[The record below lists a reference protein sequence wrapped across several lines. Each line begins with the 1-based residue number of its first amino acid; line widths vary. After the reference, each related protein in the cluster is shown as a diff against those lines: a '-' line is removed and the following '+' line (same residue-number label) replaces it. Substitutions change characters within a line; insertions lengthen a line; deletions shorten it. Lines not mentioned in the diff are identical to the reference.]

1 METNKTVTVPV
12 ENVGQAYLEILRA
25 RGIKYFFGNSGTDF
39 GPIIDGLA
47 KFGAEK
53 KAHPMPIT
61 VPHEFVAVSMA
72 QGYAMITGEPQVV
85 MVHVIV
91 GTGNASAAV
100 MNASRLNVPMIFSAG
115 RTPLTEE
122 GLRGSRSNFIHW
134 GQESFDQG
142 SLLREFTRWDYELRN
157 GDQLEAVVDRALE
170 MALGNPQGPVY
181 LTLPREVLAQ
191 KMDAVTIHPFRK
203 NTAEALRPS
212 DETIRRTADVLRGAV
227 NPVIVTGR
235 LGSDPTAVG
244 AMVSFAE
251 ALVAPVVT
259 PASPFVSFPNTH
271 DFHLGVSSAPYVK
284 DADVIVVVES
294 DVPWYPVQGKPPE
307 SCKVIQIARDPNYG
321 GIPIRH
327 FPKDISIGGDPK
339 LALELLAQEL
349 KVRPGNTKF
358 AAERA
363 ERIRSQHR
371 QHRERLKQKAEKASG
386 ERPIDTGWLSYCV
399 DQVRDK
405 DTLIVNDHGV
415 SQEHLSLSEPAS
427 YFGGSPAG
435 GLGWGIGGALGMKLA
450 HPEKTVITS
459 CGDGT
464 YMFNNPTA
472 CHFVSQAYHLPTL
485 TIVCNNAI
493 WNSSKAAT
501 QQVLPDGWATSTG
514 NFPLC
519 ELSPS
524 PRYEMVVAAHGGYGE
539 MVDDPAE
546 LPDALKRALKVVK
559 EEKRQAVL
567 NVICGSH

>member
-1 METNKTVTVPV
+1 M
-12 ENVGQAYLEILRA
+12 
-25 RGIKYFFGNSGTDF
+25 
-39 GPIIDGLA
+39 
-47 KFGAEK
+47 
-53 KAHPMPIT
+53 
-61 VPHEFVAVSMA
+61 
-72 QGYAMITGEPQVV
+72 
-85 MVHVIV
+85 
-91 GTGNASAAV
+91 
-100 MNASRLNVPMIFSAG
+100 
-115 RTPLTEE
+115 
-122 GLRGSRSNFIHW
+122 
-134 GQESFDQG
+134 
-142 SLLREFTRWDYELRN
+142 
-157 GDQLEAVVDRALE
+157 
-170 MALGNPQGPVY
+170 
-181 LTLPREVLAQ
+181 
-191 KMDAVTIHPFRK
+191 
-203 NTAEALRPS
+203 
-212 DETIRRTADVLRGAV
+212 
-227 NPVIVTGR
+227 
-235 LGSDPTAVG
+235 
-244 AMVSFAE
+244 
-251 ALVAPVVT
+251 
-259 PASPFVSFPNTH
+259 
-271 DFHLGVSSAPYVK
+271 
-284 DADVIVVVES
+284 
-294 DVPWYPVQGKPPE
+294 
-307 SCKVIQIARDPNYG
+307 
-321 GIPIRH
+321 
-327 FPKDISIGGDPK
+327 
-339 LALELLAQEL
+339 
-349 KVRPGNTKF
+349 
-358 AAERA
+358 
-363 ERIRSQHR
+363 
-371 QHRERLKQKAEKASG
+371 
-386 ERPIDTGWLSYCV
+386 
-399 DQVRDK
+399 RDK